1 MQQLI
6 KRLEVIKNCIVLGDD
21 ELIPA
26 QLAKLPETTDER
38 IRAIINALQAEQFS
52 LAVQLIEEFIQR
64 VSSLVVYEDA
74 QVAGLRLELKALE
87 QRILALTEEKQATQQ
102 QINDFRTQ
110 YHLVLGE
117 WIQAVLDFNYRIA
130 YQKTLNKLKEQ
141 ALVKE
146 AITIAES
153 KIEELKEKIKTL
165 QNSDLNE
172 EQIEALTDALSELK
186 NAQAEKVEAQESLD
200 DFEQALEEDEDY
212 QEYQQAKD
220 DKQSFDEEFE
230 EVVEQH
236 KHDLPEDQK
245 KHLKKAYL
253 KAAKLC
259 HPDTVADEFKEQAH
273 EIMTALNIANDKQDL
288 AEVERILAL
297 LQSGAGFVTSSDK
310 IDNSQAM
317 RAKIAELT
325 TKLAALTQEIT
336 QIKQDE
342 TYQRLQGLDNWEVYF
357 EEIKKQ
363 LMNQIECLEK
373 QYELM
378 LVKT

>member
-363 LMNQIECLEK
+363 LMNQIECLA
-373 QYELM
+373 
-378 LVKT
+378 